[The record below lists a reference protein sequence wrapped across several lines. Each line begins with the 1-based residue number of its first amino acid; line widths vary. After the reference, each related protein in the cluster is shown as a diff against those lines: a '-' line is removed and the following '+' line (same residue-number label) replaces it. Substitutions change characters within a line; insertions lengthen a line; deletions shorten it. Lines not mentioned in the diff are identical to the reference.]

1 MCIPRNLGTDCLP
14 SLPGMMLATHVVLV
28 LLGLGF
34 HSAKAVSFN
43 VQASSCNVPCGQ
55 KGMWSMDQH
64 GATAKAGICYH
75 CFATSYSTQ
84 CPSGTDHRDDGWTY
98 DDCCNEYTCSCS
110 SQCTQ
115 NQIGDGTCDIAC
127 NTASCGNDGR
137 NGGSD
142 CSSSSSGSTA
152 PSPPPPQVCP
162 CCSQDTPT
170 LPETGARAEDGVCWH
185 CYETDTGGNCPDA
198 DKRSDGWT
206 YDHCCNKFPK
216 TAPRVCTQ
224 RFSKEECIQRH
235 GVNTDGLLDATGDFV
250 GGVVDVA
257 GNVLDAANP
266 LSDLEAIAPDC
277 GLEVDNCAAR
287 CTFGFRSEKSSL
299 LVEFVLE
306 LDVQSASR
314 GTATFEGYSNGM
326 SLIKDSYEFHNGA
339 SDAYCVRIP
348 GLHVGLGGLSLCLNL
363 DPSQTGGFVIT
374 SGVFME
380 LSIRFS
386 VLTMDFDFPLGND
399 QVEWPCPNV
408 VLNAGLSTG
417 TVVLL
422 ALICLR
428 CWCRRRKARLPDA
441 VPVGIEVQR
450 CRVGSV

>member
-1 MCIPRNLGTDCLP
+1 MCIPRNLGTDSIGYPDCLP

-75 CFATSYSTQ
+75 CFATSYNHQ
-84 CPSGTDHRDDGWTY
+84 CPSGTDHRDDGWWY

-185 CYETDTGGNCPDA
+185 CYETDLGGNCHALTNARTGILKTIAATSSP
-198 DKRSDGWT
+198 KRRQE
-206 YDHCCNKFPK
+206 FAPK
-216 TAPRVCTQ
+216 DSV
-224 RFSKEECIQRH
+224 K
-235 GVNTDGLLDATGDFV
+235 
-250 GGVVDVA
+250 
-257 GNVLDAANP
+257 
-266 LSDLEAIAPDC
+266 
-277 GLEVDNCAAR
+277 
-287 CTFGFRSEKSSL
+287 K
-299 LVEFVLE
+299 
-306 LDVQSASR
+306 SASNVMES
-314 GTATFEGYSNGM
+314 T
-326 SLIKDSYEFHNGA
+326 
-339 SDAYCVRIP
+339 P
-348 GLHVGLGGLSLCLNL
+348 
-363 DPSQTGGFVIT
+363 TGFWMPPVI
-374 SGVFME
+374 
-380 LSIRFS
+380 
-386 VLTMDFDFPLGND
+386 
-399 QVEWPCPNV
+399 
-408 VLNAGLSTG
+408 
-417 TVVLL
+417 LL
-422 ALICLR
+422 AVSLM
-428 CWCRRRKARLPDA
+428 LPA
-441 VPVGIEVQR
+441 M
-450 CRVGSV
+450 S